1 MHLILLEPQ
10 NIITQDRVH
19 DQGKEN
25 GSQITKEEN
34 TEAGAEAKRQED
46 TSPKKSPLRN
56 TNLMT
61 TMTKNTLLTREER
74 A

>member
-19 DQGKEN
+19 TQGKEN

-34 TEAGAEAKRQED
+34 TEAGAEAK
-46 TSPKKSPLRN
+46 SV
-56 TNLMT
+56 LM
-61 TMTKNTLLTREER
+61 REETELKTLQTQI
-74 A
+74 AKL